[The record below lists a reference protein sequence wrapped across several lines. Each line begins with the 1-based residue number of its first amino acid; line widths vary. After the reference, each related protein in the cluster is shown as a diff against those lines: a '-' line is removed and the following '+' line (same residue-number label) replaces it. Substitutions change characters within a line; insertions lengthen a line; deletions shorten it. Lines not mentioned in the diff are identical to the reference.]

1 MLRFFFIYF
10 TITWVKKIIHYIK
23 DFDIYSRIIR
33 SWFHCNSLVNLCNR
47 TGEERRRQTLYDK
60 RENNFVSKNLLPNF
74 KFL

>member
-1 MLRFFFIYF
+1 MLWFFFIYF
-10 TITWVKKIIHYIK
+10 TITWVKKIIHHIK
-23 DFDIYSRIIR
+23 DFDIYSRFVT

-74 KFL
+74 AFL

>member
-10 TITWVKKIIHYIK
+10 TIDVKKIIHYIN

-47 TGEERRRQTLYDK
+47 TGEEGRWQTLYDK

-74 KFL
+74 TFL

>member
-10 TITWVKKIIHYIK
+10 TIDVKKIIHYIK
-23 DFDIYSRIIR
+23 DFDIYSRFVR